1 MSKFEDAFG
10 GAKISNIEDVLAKA
24 KTVSESIN
32 KKSAKCLEISRKKV
46 EYLDA
51 KSKLAK
57 SYERFGKL
65 NFEILLGNE
74 ADEAEMDTLIAEI
87 TAYRERMGVLDKELD
102 EAKSIFDTDDL
113 KKEAEELKKEMKYA
127 SMETIEVLKIRAKE
141 AMLAVQNAVDKAGS
155 GNTEPVEVD
164 AEPAEVDTDVD
175 TEPAEADS
183 SEE

>member
-10 GAKISNIEDVLAKA
+10 GAKISNIEDVFARA

-32 KKSAKCLEISRKKV
+32 KRSAKAFEISRKKV

-57 SYERFGKL
+57 CNEKFGNL

-74 ADEAEMDTLIAEI
+74 VDEAEMEQLIAEI
-87 TAYRERMGVLDKELD
+87 TAYRERMDALEKELE
-102 EAKSIFDTDDL
+102 EAKSELESDNI
-113 KKEAEELKKEMKYA
+113 KKEAEELKKEMRYA

-141 AMLAVQNAVDKAGS
+141 AMLAVQNAVDKMNVGS
-155 GNTEPVEVD
+155 DFQKHNEVDVEPVPVD
-164 AEPAEVDTDVD
+164 ENDSEKAVEP
-175 TEPAEADS
+175 
-183 SEE
+183 EE